1 MQLTFDNIEEKVIKN
16 RTISRKEKLHELKK
30 FLKQYGK
37 GNKPT
42 DEKEIA
48 VLETIKNMRDVYV
61 MQENNEKKKDKELKS
76 SF

>member
-37 GNKPT
+37 GNKPSC
-42 DEKEIA
+42 EKEIA
-48 VLETIKNMRDVYV
+48 VLETLKNMKDMYV
-61 MQENNEKKKDKELKS
+61 TQELNEKKKDKEVRV
-76 SF
+76 F